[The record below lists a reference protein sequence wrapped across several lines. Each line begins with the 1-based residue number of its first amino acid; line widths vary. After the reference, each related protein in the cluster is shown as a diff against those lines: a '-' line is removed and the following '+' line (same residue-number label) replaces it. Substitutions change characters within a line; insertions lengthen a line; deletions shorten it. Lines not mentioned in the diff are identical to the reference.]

1 MDNKNDVNKKLL
13 IGSGV
18 ISIIYFIANILI
30 SGYHEAWRDEGQA
43 WTIAKNLSLPQIYDL
58 MSTEGHFI
66 PWFFILKC
74 WYRLGG
80 SFSSISVLSA
90 AIMTIA
96 VFIFMY
102 KAPFHPVV
110 KLLIISSSLFIY
122 YNAVISRCYCI
133 IFLTIIF
140 TAAVRKYRAEKPI
153 PYCIALAL
161 ILQTHVLLFPLAI
174 ALLVEHVIECIIAK
188 DKRRIIPL
196 LIPVLSLVAAFD
208 ELHQSEAKPTA
219 IRVTPKSLLD
229 NMKAEL
235 MLPNFKTIIEKV
247 YDTGTVYYVI
257 TTLLVVLLAAFL
269 IEGIRT
275 HNKRSLLLIPVVL
288 IGVCGYLAI
297 VTLVRDCYH
306 IHLALV
312 FYYIILFSIWI
323 SKDESDK
330 EKRTKRNYI
339 VSTVI
344 LTVICVISYKY
355 AIQDIRSDVT
365 GRFSNS
371 LAIAQ
376 DIRDNLP
383 EGSIVIVHSQP
394 VIASAYSYA
403 SEFRPDITF
412 WNIDRNEEF
421 TCLVWG
427 DDLPY
432 GDINE
437 LSAFPENTYFLTN
450 NLGDDYVFELIAEE
464 AEDNTW
470 VECYR
475 LYRAK

>member
-1 MDNKNDVNKKLL
+1 MDNKDDVNKKLL

-43 WTIAKNLSLPQIYDL
+43 WSIARNLSLPEMYDL

-66 PWFFILKC
+66 PWFIILKC

-80 SFSSISVLSA
+80 TFSSIYIISA
-90 AIMTIA
+90 VVMTVA

-102 KAPFHPVV
+102 KAPFHPVI
-110 KLLIISSSLFIY
+110 KCLIAASSLFVY

-140 TAAVRKYRAEKPI
+140 TAAVRKNRAEKPI

-161 ILQTHVLLFPLAI
+161 MLQTHVLLLALAA
-174 ALLVEHVIECIIAK
+174 ALFVEHAVECIISK
-188 DKRRIIPL
+188 DRRRIIPL
-196 LIPVLSLVAAFD
+196 LIPALSFIVAFD

-219 IRVTPKSLLD
+219 IRITWDYLKV
-229 NMKAEL
+229 NMVPDL
-235 MLPNFKTIIEKV
+235 MILKFHSVIEKV
-247 YDTGTVYYVI
+247 YSYGTVYYII
-257 TTLLVVLLAAFL
+257 TALLIVLFIAFV

-275 HNKRSLLLIPVVL
+275 RNKRSLWLIPVIL
-288 IGVCGYLAI
+288 TGLGGYLAI
-297 VTLVRDCYH
+297 VTLIRSCEH
-306 IHLALV
+306 IQLALI
-312 FYYIILFSIWI
+312 FFYIILFSIWI

-330 EKRTKRNYI
+330 GNKTRWNYI

-355 AIQDIRSDVT
+355 VVTDIRSDIT

-383 EGSIVIVHSQP
+383 EGSVIIVHSQP
-394 VIASAYSYA
+394 VIASAYSYTT
-403 SEFRPDITF
+403 EFRPDITF
-412 WNIDRNEEF
+412 WNIDRNEEY